1 MKKNYIYKKLCENVS
16 CENVVLLQFENS
28 FPHPLTL
35 IKICFFFRLIKQWR
49 QIFLT
54 LVAIG
59 NRKSFDLDFEWSENN
74 AKEMMEIF
82 RSIKKNDPVK
92 KKMKEKFKDISKK
105 EKQNEK

>member
-1 MKKNYIYKKLCENVS
+1 M
-16 CENVVLLQFENS
+16 VLLQFENS

-59 NRKSFDLDFEWSENN
+59 NRKSFDLDFEWNENN
-74 AKEMMEIF
+74 ANEMMEIF

-92 KKMKEKFKDISKK
+92 EKK
-105 EKQNEK
+105 